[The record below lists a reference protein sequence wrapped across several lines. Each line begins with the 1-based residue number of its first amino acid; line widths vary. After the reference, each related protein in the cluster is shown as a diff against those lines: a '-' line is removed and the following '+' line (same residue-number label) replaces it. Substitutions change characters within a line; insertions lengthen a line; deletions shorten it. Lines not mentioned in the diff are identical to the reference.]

1 MTAPRRLL
9 VDGVEGG
16 VLSPWDRGLAYGD
29 GLFETIRFVEGRAP
43 LWGRH
48 MQRLSASCERL
59 RLPMPDQMQLTREAA
74 EVARGMPDAVVR
86 ITVTRGMGERG
97 YAMPAVPHPC
107 RIVAAFIA
115 PAPHAGAYRDGVR
128 LRLCRLRLAE
138 QPALAGMKHLNR
150 LEQVLARSEWD
161 DPAIADGVLL
171 DASGRVVSTT
181 MANLFAVIGGRLVTP
196 SLDRCGVAG
205 AGRAEVLATREVDV
219 RDLSPDEL
227 PHASELLLSSSVRGI
242 LPVQA
247 LADTVYVPGPVT
259 RALQS
264 HWRGLGFPME
274 HA

>member
-1 MTAPRRLL
+1 MSAPLRLL
-9 VDGVEGG
+9 VDGVEGAAM
-16 VLSPWDRGLAYGD
+16 SPLDRGLAYGD
-29 GLFETIRFVEGRAP
+29 GLFETIRFVDGRAP
-43 LWGRH
+43 LWARH

-59 RLPMPDQMQLTREAA
+59 RLPPPDERLLAREAA
-74 EVARGMPDAVVR
+74 EVVGGAADAVVR
-86 ITVTRGMGERG
+86 ITLTRGPGERG
-97 YAMPAVPHPC
+97 YVMPVSPRPC
-107 RIVAAFIA
+107 RIVAAFAA
-115 PAPHAGAYRDGVR
+115 PAMEAAPYRDGVR

-196 SLDRCGVAG
+196 SLERCGVAG
-205 AGRAEVLATREVDV
+205 VARAEVLAVRETDV
-219 RDLSPDEL
+219 RDLSPGEL
-227 PHASELLLSSSVRGI
+227 LQASELFLSSSVRGI